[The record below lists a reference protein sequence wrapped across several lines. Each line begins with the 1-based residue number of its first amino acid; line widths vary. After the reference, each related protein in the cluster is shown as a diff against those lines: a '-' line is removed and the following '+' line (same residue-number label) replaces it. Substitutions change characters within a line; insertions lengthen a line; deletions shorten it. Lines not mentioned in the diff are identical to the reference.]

1 MKLLSVGTTDY
12 ERGDQIRPDSSGVI
26 CETLKE
32 MERHDNV
39 PETTTSLV

>member
-12 ERGDQIRPDSSGVI
+12 ERGDQIRPEKSGAI

-32 MERHDNV
+32 KELYV